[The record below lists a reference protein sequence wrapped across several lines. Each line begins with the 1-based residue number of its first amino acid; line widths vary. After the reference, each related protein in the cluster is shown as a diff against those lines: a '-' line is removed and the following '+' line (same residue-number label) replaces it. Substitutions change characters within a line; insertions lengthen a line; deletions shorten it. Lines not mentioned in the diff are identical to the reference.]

1 MQTTNQHTEENHK
14 MYTAQVDAHNNW
26 IVCKGSDQ
34 RNGYRIAYTGS
45 YNECLAV
52 KATRGQA

>member
-1 MQTTNQHTEENHK
+1 

-34 RNGYRIAYTGS
+34 RNGYRIAYTGT
-45 YNECLAV
+45 YNECLAI